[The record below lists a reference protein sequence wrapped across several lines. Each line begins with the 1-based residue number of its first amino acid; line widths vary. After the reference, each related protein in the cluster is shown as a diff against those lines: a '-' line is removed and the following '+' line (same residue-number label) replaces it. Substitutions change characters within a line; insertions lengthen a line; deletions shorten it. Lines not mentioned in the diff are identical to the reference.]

1 MTAMDSVVKRTVKK
15 QWFINWALLVVSF
28 VFFCLA
34 ACSPQGER
42 DQKALK
48 DRIQQYWNYRIEKSL
63 DKAYDYE
70 YPLFR
75 KTMDL
80 SRYILA
86 GSNPAVQYTH
96 AEIISIEP
104 SPDKDISIAKMVF
117 SVKLKVPGIK
127 SMDTKIHKSEKWVKL
142 DKGWFHVPSGKN
154 GLKE

>member
-1 MTAMDSVVKRTVKK
+1 MTAMDSVVKRTAKK
-15 QWFINWALLVVSF
+15 QWFFNLAFLVIPL

-34 ACSPQGER
+34 ACSSQGER

-48 DRIQQYWNYRIEKSL
+48 DRIQQYWNYRIEKNL

-80 SRYILA
+80 SRYIRA
-86 GSNPAVQYTH
+86 GSNPAIQYTN

-104 SPDKDISIAKMVF
+104 SPDEDISIVKMVF
-117 SVKLKVPGIK
+117 SIKLKAPGIK

-142 DKGWFHVPSGKN
+142 DKGWFHVPSGN
-154 GLKE
+154 NDLKK